1 VDFTVLEFMSDS
13 VALIHH
19 EGVPVVLRSFKG
31 LGLFHVAADCT
42 CLITKWHVL
51 SEFIGRLIHLL
62 EH

>member
-1 VDFTVLEFMSDS
+1 MSDS